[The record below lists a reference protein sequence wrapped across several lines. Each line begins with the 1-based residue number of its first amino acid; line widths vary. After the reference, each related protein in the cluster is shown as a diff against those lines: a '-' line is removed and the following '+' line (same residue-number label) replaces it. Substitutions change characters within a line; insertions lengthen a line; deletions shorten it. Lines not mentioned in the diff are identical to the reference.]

1 MHHGTVLHCATALH
15 RVIRMAW
22 RSAGMTNPSNARD
35 ALTIMIA
42 ITVLQAAARLAHGVV
57 LDLIYAC
64 DTALTVYLA
73 AACYR
78 LERDDGL
85 FVAIEERMHLPR
97 YAFT

>member
-1 MHHGTVLHCATALH
+1 
-15 RVIRMAW
+15 
-22 RSAGMTNPSNARD
+22 MTNPSNARD
-35 ALTIMIA
+35 ALTIMVA
-42 ITVLQAAARLAHGVV
+42 ITVLQAAARLARGIV

-85 FVAIEERMHLPR
+85 FVALEERLHLPR
-97 YAFT
+97 YAFTAILVVAVGFDAIWWLGKIAG